1 MEHMHSVGETEVLD
15 SPPKK
20 KKKTK
25 IPQIPRKYKVIY
37 HNDDYTPME
46 FVVWTLQAYF
56 SKSEPEANSIML
68 DIHKQGKAV
77 VGVYDFQ
84 IAEAK
89 IYEVIESAREH
100 NFPLK
105 VTGEPE

>member
-1 MEHMHSVGETEVLD
+1 MEHINTVEDTEVMD
-15 SPPKK
+15 RPPKK
-20 KKKTK
+20 KKK
-25 IPQIPRKYKVIY
+25 IPESPRKFKVIY

-46 FVVWTLQAYF
+46 FVAWSLQAYF

-68 DIHKQGKAV
+68 EVHKQGKAIA
-77 VGVYDFQ
+77 GVYDHQ
-84 IAEAK
+84 IAESK
-89 IYEVIESAREH
+89 IYDVTESAREH

>member
-1 MEHMHSVGETEVLD
+1 MEHIDSVEDTEVMD
-15 SPPKK
+15 RPPEKK
-20 KKKTK
+20 KK
-25 IPQIPRKYKVIY
+25 QIRTPKKFKVIY

-46 FVVWTLQAYF
+46 FVSWSLQAHF

-68 DIHKQGKAV
+68 EVHKQGKAIA
-77 VGVYDFQ
+77 GIYDYQ
-84 IAEAK
+84 IAESK
-89 IYEVIESAREH
+89 IYDVTESAREH